1 MEIKWQK
8 QRKKMAGGAWDSG
21 QLRHCRSCDT
31 VQRARRGGTPG
42 GDSRRELNR
51 REYGYLLSEEQVSQ
65 SLWRNLLVW

>member
-1 MEIKWQK
+1 MAEAAE
-8 QRKKMAGGAWDSG
+8 KMAGGAWDSG
-21 QLRHCRSCDT
+21 QLRHCRSCDA